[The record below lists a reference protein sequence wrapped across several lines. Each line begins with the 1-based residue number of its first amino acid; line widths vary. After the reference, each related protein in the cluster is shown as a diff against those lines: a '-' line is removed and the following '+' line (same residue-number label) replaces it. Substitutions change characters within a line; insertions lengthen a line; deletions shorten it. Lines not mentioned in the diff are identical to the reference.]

1 MPTYSDFAMR
11 LSRVLNRRWI
21 KCTAGVALTGM
32 SLVLMGGLS
41 AYYYLEPSLPDVET
55 LRDVHLQVPLRVYS
69 RDHRLIAQI
78 GEMRRIPV
86 RSEAIPKQLVQA
98 FLAAEDDRFFEHP
111 GVDYQG
117 LLRAGIVLLST
128 GEIRQGG
135 STITM
140 QLARNFFLTP
150 EQKFVR
156 KLREIFLALRIE
168 HELDKQEIL
177 RLYLNK
183 IFLGQ
188 RAYGVGA
195 AAEVYFGK
203 TLDELTL
210 AEMATIA
217 GLPKAP
223 SDDNPV
229 RSPERATERRAYVL
243 RRMHELGHIDAEV
256 LQAALAAP
264 MESRLH
270 GPTVEL
276 DAPYVAEMVRQEM
289 VQRFG
294 RDDLYTG
301 GYQVTTT
308 LDSRLQAE
316 AVNAL
321 RLALLEYDRRHG
333 YRGPVAALDWPLPP
347 AVAESANPAD
357 VSQVADVAARRREA
371 LNDFPDVGG
380 LATGLV
386 IAVGE
391 QEARVFVRGA
401 GVVELAWEGIK
412 WARPYIDDSNVGAE
426 PEKAADVLAPGQ
438 VIHLARSDEGGWV
451 LSQLPIVEGA
461 IVSVDP
467 LDGAVVALSGGFDF
481 FHSKFNRAVQARRQ
495 PGSSFKPFIY
505 AGALDKG
512 FTTASV
518 INDSPVVFLDSGLE
532 SIYRPQNDTRRW
544 HGPIR
549 LREALVRSI
558 NLVSVRL
565 LLDIGVGY
573 AIDYLT
579 RFGFVPEELPH
590 DLSLALGSAGV
601 SPLQMAEGYAV
612 FANGGFKVE
621 PYIIERVEDASGE
634 VLFRADPLIVCEDCE
649 LERLQQEIAAEAE
662 EEASQLEL
670 LLSPKPLPEPV
681 EEEPVV
687 ETGPVSP
694 ALEALFDERPF
705 APRVISAQT
714 AYLVSDM
721 LRDVIARG
729 TGRRALVLHRDDIA
743 GKTGTTDDR
752 RDAWFSG
759 FNGRLV
765 ATAWVGFDQ
774 ERGLGRYEEGSR
786 TALPM
791 WIHYMGAALDGTES
805 ARRPPPTGIV
815 RARISPE
822 SGLIARASDPNA
834 IFEIFR
840 VGHVPPRAPIDAAVN
855 PYGPEG
861 NEEEPDEE
869 ILF

>member
-1 MPTYSDFAMR
+1 MQRSQR
-11 LSRVLNRRWI
+11 LLV
-21 KCTAGVALTGM
+21 TATGAALTCM
-32 SLVLMGGLS
+32 ALVLMGGLA

-55 LRDVHLQVPLRVYS
+55 LREVQLQVPLRVYS

-86 RSEAIPKQLVQA
+86 RSEDIPQTLVQA

-128 GEIRQGG
+128 GEISQGG

-150 EQKFVR
+150 ERKFVR

-210 AEMATIA
+210 AEIATIA

-229 RSPERATERRAYVL
+229 RSPERATARRAYVL
-243 RRMHELGHIDAEV
+243 RRMHELNRIDTET
-256 LQAALAAP
+256 LRTALAAP

-276 DAPYVAEMVRQEM
+276 EAPWVAEMVRQEM
-289 VQRFG
+289 VERFG
-294 RDDLYTG
+294 KDDLYTA

-308 LDSRLQAE
+308 LDSRLQAD

-333 YRGPVAALDWPLPP
+333 YRGPVAELEWPLPE
-347 AVAESANPAD
+347 AVADD
-357 VSQVADVAARRREA
+357 VQPEAQRREA
-371 LNDFPDVGG
+371 LNDFADVGG

-386 IAVGE
+386 FDVGE
-391 QEARVFVRGA
+391 QDARVFVRGA
-401 GVVELAWEGIK
+401 GEIELGWDGIK
-412 WARPYIDDSNVGAE
+412 WARPYIDDNNVGAA
-426 PEKAADVLAPGQ
+426 PGKAAEVLAPGH
-438 VIHLARSDEGGWV
+438 VIRLARSDEGGWV
-451 LSQLPIVEGA
+451 LSQLPAVQGA
-461 IVSVDP
+461 IVSLDP
-467 LDGAVVALSGGFDF
+467 LDGALLALSGGFDF
-481 FHSKFNRAVQARRQ
+481 FDNKFNRAVQARRQ

-512 FTTASV
+512 FTTASIV
-518 INDSPVVFLDSGLE
+518 NDAPVVFRDPGLE

-565 LLDIGVGY
+565 LQDIGIPY
-573 AIDYLT
+573 AINYLT
-579 RFGFVPEELPH
+579 RFGFAPEDLPH

-601 SPLQMAEGYAV
+601 SPLQLAEGYAV
-612 FANGGFKVE
+612 FANGGYKVE
-621 PYIIERVEDASGE
+621 PYFIERVEDASGE
-634 VLFRADPLIVCEDCE
+634 MLYQADPLIVCAECERFRIERE
-649 LERLQQEIAAEAE
+649 LEAEAE
-662 EEASQLEL
+662 EESDRREL
-670 LLSPKPLPEPV
+670 LLAPEP
-681 EEEPVV
+681 EPAEEPAVA
-687 ETGPVSP
+687 EAPE
-694 ALEALFDERPF
+694 LEALFYERPF
-705 APRVISAQT
+705 APRTISEQT

-721 LRDVIARG
+721 LRDVIKRG
-729 TGRRALVLHRDDIA
+729 TGRRALALNRNDVA

-765 ATAWVGFDQ
+765 ATVWVGFDQ
-774 ERGLGRYEEGSR
+774 ERPLGRYEEGSR

-791 WIHYMGAALDGTES
+791 WIHYMGEALDGTEA
-805 ARRPPPTGIV
+805 ARQPPPRGIV
-815 RARISPE
+815 TARILPE
-822 SGLIARASDPNA
+822 SGMLASANDKNA

-840 VGHVPPRAPIDAAVN
+840 AGHLPARAPQDRT
-855 PYGPEG
+855 PGPFGPEG
-861 NEEEPDEE
+861 EEEELDEE

>member
-1 MPTYSDFAMR
+1 M
-11 LSRVLNRRWI
+11 
-21 KCTAGVALTGM
+21 AGAALACM
-32 SLVLMGGLS
+32 ALALMGGLG
-41 AYYYLEPSLPDVET
+41 AYFYLEPSLPAVEA

-86 RSEAIPKQLVQA
+86 RWDDIPDALVQA

-117 LLRAGIVLLST
+117 LLRAGLVLLST

-150 EQKFVR
+150 ERKFVR

-203 TLDELTL
+203 ILNELSL
-210 AEMATIA
+210 AEIATIA

-229 RSPERATERRAYVL
+229 RSPERAMARRAYVL
-243 RRMHELGHIDAEV
+243 RRMHELGRIDEQAM
-256 LQAALAAP
+256 QAALAAP
-264 MESRLH
+264 MESRVH

-276 DAPYVAEMVRQEM
+276 EAPYVAEMVRQQM
-289 VQRFG
+289 VARFG
-294 RDDLYTG
+294 SNGLYTS

-308 LDSRLQAE
+308 LDSRLQAD
-316 AVNAL
+316 AVNSL

-333 YRGPVAALDWPLPP
+333 YRGPVAELEWPPP
-347 AVAESANPAD
+347 ETSAGAMPL
-357 VSQVADVAARRREA
+357 EA
-371 LNDFPDVGG
+371 LRLQALNAFPDLGG

-386 IAVGE
+386 IKIDE
-391 QEARVFVRGA
+391 QSARVFVRGT
-401 GVVELAWEGIK
+401 GEIELGWDGIK
-412 WARPYIDDSNVGAE
+412 WVRPYIDDSNVGPE
-426 PEKAADVLAPGQ
+426 PESAADVLAVGQ
-438 VIHLARSDEGGWV
+438 VIRLARTDEGGWV
-451 LSQLPIVEGA
+451 LSQAPSVQGA
-461 IVSVDP
+461 IVSLDP
-467 LDGAVVALSGGFDF
+467 MDGALLALSGGFDYF
-481 FHSKFNRAVQARRQ
+481 GNKFNRAVQARRQ

-505 AGALDKG
+505 AAALDKG
-512 FTTASV
+512 FTTASIV
-518 INDSPVVFLDSGLE
+518 NDSPVVFRDPGLE
-532 SIYRPQNDTRRW
+532 ALYRPQNDTRRW

-565 LLDIGVGY
+565 LRDIHIPY

-579 RFGFVPEELPH
+579 RFGFERDQLPR
-590 DLSLALGSAGV
+590 DLSLALGSAGI
-601 SPLQMAEGYAV
+601 SPLQLAEGYAV
-612 FANGGFKVE
+612 FSNGGYKVE
-621 PYIIERVEDASGE
+621 PYFIERIEDAASD
-634 VLFRADPLIVCEDCE
+634 VLYQAEPLMVCRECERARIERALASEEQVIADRRELLVEPGLDP
-649 LERLQQEIAAEAE
+649 AE
-662 EEASQLEL
+662 EEIIEHEDAD
-670 LLSPKPLPEPV
+670 
-681 EEEPVV
+681 
-687 ETGPVSP
+687 TGPAAP
-694 ALEALFDERPF
+694 ELEALFHERPF
-705 APRVISAQT
+705 APRAISEQT

-721 LRDVIARG
+721 LRDVIKRG
-729 TGRRALVLHRDDIA
+729 TGRRALVLERDDVA

-759 FNGRLV
+759 FNGRIV
-765 ATAWVGFDQ
+765 ATVWVGFDQ
-774 ERGLGRYEEGSR
+774 ERPLGGSEEGSR

-791 WIHYMGAALDGTES
+791 WVHYMRAALDGTES
-805 ARRPPPTGIV
+805 ARLLPPSGIV
-815 RARISPE
+815 TARISPV
-822 SGLIARASDPNA
+822 SGLLAKASDENA
-834 IFEIFR
+834 IFEVFR
-840 VGHVPPRAPIDAAVN
+840 AGHLPARAPADPVEDAFGS
-855 PYGPEG
+855 PRDDD
-861 NEEEPDEE
+861 EPDED

>member
-1 MPTYSDFAMR
+1 MR
-11 LSRVLNRRWI
+11 LYQRLTVMAAGAALA
-21 KCTAGVALTGM
+21 CTA
-32 SLVLMGGLS
+32 LVLAGGLS
-41 AYYYLEPSLPDVET
+41 AYYYLEPSLPDVDT
-55 LRDVHLQVPLRVYS
+55 LRDVQLQVPLRIYS
-69 RDHRLIAQI
+69 RDHRLLAQV

-86 RSEAIPKQLVQA
+86 RSENIPEPLVQA

-117 LLRAGIVLLST
+117 LVRAGIVLIAT
-128 GEIRQGG
+128 GEISQGG

-150 EQKFVR
+150 ERKFVR

-168 HELDKQEIL
+168 HELDKHEIL
-177 RLYLNK
+177 SLYLNK

-210 AEMATIA
+210 AEIATIA

-229 RSPERATERRAYVL
+229 RSPTRATARRAYVL
-243 RRMHELGHIDAEV
+243 RRMHELGHIDTPV
-256 LQAALAAP
+256 LEATLAAP

-270 GPTVEL
+270 GPTVALE
-276 DAPYVAEMVRQEM
+276 APYVAEMVRQQM
-289 VQRFG
+289 LDRFG
-294 RDDLYTG
+294 KDDIYTG

-308 LDSRLQAE
+308 LDSRLQSSAD
-316 AVNAL
+316 NAL

-333 YRGPVAALDWPLPP
+333 YRGPVAALEWPLPEP
-347 AVAESANPAD
+347 AAGGERVGAD
-357 VSQVADVAARRREA
+357 TLLAEA
-371 LNDFPDVGG
+371 LTDFADVGG

-386 IAVGE
+386 IEVGE
-391 QEARVFVRGA
+391 QAAQVHVRHIGA
-401 GVVELAWEGIK
+401 VTLDWDGIK
-412 WARPYIDDSNVGAE
+412 WARPYIDDNNLGPA
-426 PEKAADVLAPGQ
+426 PERAADVLAAGH
-438 VIHLARSDEGGWV
+438 VVRLARSEDGGWV
-451 LSQLPIVEGA
+451 LAQLPGVQGA
-461 IVSVDP
+461 IVSMDP
-467 LDGAVVALSGGFDF
+467 ADGAVVALSGGFDF
-481 FHSKFNRAVQARRQ
+481 FDNKFNRAVQARRQ
-495 PGSSFKPFIY
+495 PGSAFKPFIY

-512 FTTASV
+512 FTTASIV
-518 INDSPVVFLDSGLE
+518 NDAPVVFRDPGLE

-565 LLDIGVGY
+565 LQDIGIRY

-579 RFGFVPEELPH
+579 RFGFSPDALPH
-590 DLSLALGSAGV
+590 DLSLALGSAGI
-601 SPLQMAEGYAV
+601 SPLQLAQGYAV
-612 FANGGFKVE
+612 FANGGYRVE
-621 PYIIERVEDASGE
+621 PYYIERIENAAGE
-634 VLFRADPLIVCEDCE
+634 VLYEADPRVVCNDCE
-649 LERLQQEIAAEAE
+649 RERIERELAAETEQDA
-662 EEASQLEL
+662 AGREL
-670 LLSPKPLPEPV
+670 LMTEAPDAETEPPADDEGPAAPE
-681 EEEPVV
+681 
-687 ETGPVSP
+687 
-694 ALEALFDERPF
+694 LEALFAERPI
-705 APRVISAQT
+705 APRAISEQT

-721 LRDVIARG
+721 LRDVIKRG
-729 TGRRALVLHRDDIA
+729 TGRRALALERSDIG

-759 FNGRLV
+759 FNARLV

-774 ERGLGRYEEGSR
+774 ERPLGRYEEGSR

-791 WIHYMGAALDGTES
+791 WIHYMRGALDDT
-805 ARRPPPTGIV
+805 APAMQPPPTGIV

-822 SGLIARASDPNA
+822 SGLLARTSDRDA

-840 VGHVPPRAPIDAAVN
+840 AGHIPARAPAD
-855 PYGPEG
+855 PSGDPFGPDG
-861 NEEEPDEE
+861 NDEELDEE